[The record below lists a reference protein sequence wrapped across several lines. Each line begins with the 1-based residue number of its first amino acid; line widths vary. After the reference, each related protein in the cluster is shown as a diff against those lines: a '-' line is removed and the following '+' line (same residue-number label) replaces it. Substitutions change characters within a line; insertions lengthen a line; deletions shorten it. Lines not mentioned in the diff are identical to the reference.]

1 MARHDRLRQYAGL
14 LRHVLLFAIFLF
26 AGAGTIHWRRG
37 WVLLAVLLVARIV
50 NSEAVARVNADLLT
64 EREKLPIQRGQ
75 PLVDRAL
82 LLGFMAAFAALVAC
96 SAADVWRWHLLPPP
110 DRALTALGMVLFLAG
125 WWIITLALRTNA
137 FAVTVVRHQPERGHA
152 VVDHGPYRLVRHPMY
167 AGLVLQLLGIPLWL
181 GSTAGMLFAALPIA
195 LLFTRI
201 VIEERLLARSL
212 ASYDEYRARVRS
224 RLIPGI
230 W

>member
-1 MARHDRLRQYAGL
+1 M
-14 LRHVLLFAIFLF
+14 RHVVLFAIFLF

-37 WVLLAVLLVARIV
+37 WVLLAVLLIARILS
-50 NSEAVARVNADLLT
+50 SEAVARVNADLLA
-64 EREKLPIQRGQ
+64 EREKLPLQRGQ
-75 PLVDRAL
+75 PLFDRAL
-82 LLGFMAAFAALVAC
+82 LPGFMAAMAALVAC
-96 SAADVWRWHLLPPP
+96 TAADVWRWHLLPQPG
-110 DRALTALGMVLFLAG
+110 RALAALGMAIFLAG

-152 VVDHGPYRLVRHPMY
+152 VVERGLYGRVRHPMY
-167 AGLVLQLLGIPLWL
+167 AGLVLELLGIPLWL
-181 GSTAGMLFAALPIA
+181 GSTAGILMAIVPIA

-201 VIEERLLARSL
+201 LVEERLLVRSL
-212 ASYDEYRARVRS
+212 AGYDAYRARVRS